1 MSVYLYEE
9 DKIQI
14 KLYYYFLR
22 ADGKVSDAEREWLER
37 FAHENDIDMDDV
49 NKLIRE
55 CENELK
61 DIDEDDIISKMAIIA
76 RLLSKNISGINSY
89 IGKVIWNLVDYGGCD
104 GEF

>member
-55 CENELK
+55 
-61 DIDEDDIISKMAIIA
+61 
-76 RLLSKNISGINSY
+76 
-89 IGKVIWNLVDYGGCD
+89 
-104 GEF
+104 